1 MDPEN
6 DLDLDFRFIDFLQN
20 KNCNILV
27 VWNSTALRCQT
38 IIR

>member
-1 MDPEN
+1 MDPEK
-6 DLDLDFRFIDFLQN
+6 DLDFRFIDFLQN

-27 VWNSTALRCQT
+27 AWNSTALRCQT